1 MDECLRCL
9 SLHLEGKFERPCKAG
24 ISRFVSL
31 RWRHEAGKIP
41 EIESK
46 PPLHLSVWA
55 WKVPKL
61 PLVRLRVEHS
71 GRVPPVLLDQ
81 DGGCTMETAWNS
93 MFMRW
98 STSEIRF
105 HLYPFVR
112 TDNSAENGFKKLQ
125 FAVQLVAQFYFS
137 GLDNINL
144 FCSWFIRPHR
154 LNELNWCDTET

>member
-1 MDECLRCL
+1 MIWAYLSIECHLIVHSFAAGAQHFINQEILSALTHFAVKLWRMDECLRCL

-24 ISRFVSL
+24 ISRFVSV
-31 RWRHEAGKIP
+31 RWRHEASKIP

-93 MFMRW
+93 MFMR
-98 STSEIRF
+98 F
-105 HLYPFVR
+105 HLWELTTQLR
-112 TDNSAENGFKKLQ
+112 TDSKSCSLQ
-125 FAVQLVAQFYFS
+125 FSL
-137 GLDNINL
+137 
-144 FCSWFIRPHR
+144 
-154 LNELNWCDTET
+154 